1 MTPGGATYLPE
12 TAIYRPLELTHKEIE
27 MLTQETLKH
36 FHLFRDPFSD
46 DVRSPEDVY
55 MTQEYRY
62 VLGSMRQAAQ
72 AQGIV
77 AVVADSGAGKT
88 TMRRLLMDELRRDGK
103 VSVIMPTIIDKSR
116 VTAAGLCE
124 AIIADVSDETPK
136 RSMEAKARQVERLL
150 RDASRSGQKHVMV
163 IEEAHDLTIPTLRY
177 LKRFWEL
184 EDGFTKLLG
193 IVLIGQT
200 ELGLKLQEHRNSQA
214 RELIRRCIT
223 VDLRSL
229 DADLESYLKHKFKRV
244 GADVN
249 ALMEP
254 GAFDEI
260 RLRLRRKDNGQVVS
274 DLYPLAINNLVTKAF
289 NVAAGFGDD
298 RVSGEIIKHL

>member
-1 MTPGGATYLPE
+1 
-12 TAIYRPLELTHKEIE
+12 
-27 MLTQETLKH
+27 MLAHNTLKH
-36 FHLFRDPFSD
+36 FRFFCDPFID
-46 DVRSPEDVY
+46 DVRSAEDVF
-55 MTQEYRY
+55 MTNEYRY
-62 VLGSMRQAAQ
+62 VLASMRHAAQ

-88 TMRRLLMDELRRDGK
+88 TMRRMLMDELRRDGK
-103 VSVIMPTIIDKSR
+103 TTVIMPSIIDKTR
-116 VTAAGLCE
+116 ITAAGLCE
-124 AIIADVSDETPK
+124 AIIADISDENPK
-136 RSMEAKARQVERLL
+136 RSLEAKARQVERLL

-223 VDLRSL
+223 VDLRPL
-229 DADLESYLKHKFKRV
+229 DDELENYLNYKLERV
-244 GADVN
+244 GSSLPKVI
-249 ALMEP
+249 EP
-254 GAFDEI
+254 QAVEVI
-260 RLRLRRKDNGQVVS
+260 RQRLRRKDKGQVVS
-274 DLYPLAINNLVTKAF
+274 DLYPLAINNLVVRAL
-289 NVAAGFGDD
+289 NAAAELGDE
-298 RVSGEIIKHL
+298 RVTTEIVKHV

>member
-1 MTPGGATYLPE
+1 
-12 TAIYRPLELTHKEIE
+12 
-27 MLTQETLKH
+27 MLTQDTLKH
-36 FHLFRDPFSD
+36 FRLFRDPFSD
-46 DVRSPEDVY
+46 DVRSPEDVF
-55 MTQEYRY
+55 MTKEYRY
-62 VLGSMRQAAQ
+62 VLGSMRHAAL

-88 TMRRLLMDELRRDGK
+88 TMRRMLMEELRQDGK
-103 VSVIMPTIIDKSR
+103 VTVIMPSIIDKSR
-116 VTAAGLCE
+116 ITAAGLCE
-124 AIIADVSDETPK
+124 AIIADISDENPK
-136 RSMEAKARQVERLL
+136 RSLEAKARQVERLL

-223 VDLRSL
+223 VDLRPL
-229 DADLESYLKHKFKRV
+229 DDELEEYLGYKLERV
-244 GADVN
+244 GASLDKV
-249 ALMEP
+249 MEP
-254 GAFDEI
+254 EAVEAI
-260 RLRLRRKDNGQVVS
+260 RQRLRRKDKNQVVS
-274 DLYPLAINNLVTKAF
+274 DMYPLAINNLVTSAL
-289 NVAAGFGDD
+289 NAAADFGDE
-298 RVSGEIIKHL
+298 RVNADIIKHV

>member
-1 MTPGGATYLPE
+1 M
-12 TAIYRPLELTHKEIE
+12 LTH
-27 MLTQETLKH
+27 ETIKH
-36 FHLFRDPFSD
+36 FKLKQDPFSD
-46 DVRSPEDVY
+46 DVRSAEDVFL
-55 MTQEYRY
+55 TTEYRY
-62 VLGSMRQAAQ
+62 VLGSMRHAAQ

-88 TMRRLLMDELRRDGK
+88 TMRRMLMDELRRDGK
-103 VSVIMPTIIDKSR
+103 VTVIMPTIIDKSR

-136 RSMEAKARQVERLL
+136 RSLEAKARQVERLL

-223 VDLRSL
+223 VELRSL
-229 DADLESYLKHKFKRV
+229 DTDLEDYLTHKFKRV
-244 GADVN
+244 GADVKS
-249 ALMEP
+249 LLDS
-254 GAFDEI
+254 GAFDA
-260 RLRLRRKDNGQVVS
+260 LRHKLRRKDKGQVVS
-274 DLYPLAINNLVTKAF
+274 DLYPLAINNLVTQAL
-289 NVAAGFGDD
+289 NMAARYGDD
-298 RVSGEIIKHL
+298 RVTSDIIKHL

>member
-1 MTPGGATYLPE
+1 
-12 TAIYRPLELTHKEIE
+12 

>member
-1 MTPGGATYLPE
+1 
-12 TAIYRPLELTHKEIE
+12 
-27 MLTQETLKH
+27 MLTQATLKH
-36 FHLFRDPFSD
+36 FKLFRNPFQD
-46 DVRSPEDVY
+46 DVRCVDDVF
-55 MTQEYRY
+55 MSSETRY
-62 VLGSMRQAAQ
+62 VLSAMRDAAM

-77 AVVADSGAGKT
+77 AIVADSGAGKT
-88 TMRRLLMDELRRDGK
+88 TLRRTLMEELRADGS
-103 VSVIMPTIIDKSR
+103 VTVIMPSIIDKTR

-124 AIIADVSDETPK
+124 AIIADISDEGPK
-136 RSMEAKARQVERLL
+136 RSLEAKARQVERLL

-223 VDLRSL
+223 IHLAPLEKDLSGYLTHKLARVGSDLSKVFEPDAL
-229 DADLESYLKHKFKRV
+229 DAIQR
-244 GADVN
+244 
-249 ALMEP
+249 
-254 GAFDEI
+254 
-260 RLRLRRKDNGQVVS
+260 RLRRKEKGSLVS
-274 DLYPLAINNLVTKAF
+274 DVYPLAVNNLLV
-289 NVAAGFGDD
+289 NVMNTAAELGED
-298 RVSGEIIKHL
+298 RVTAEIIQHA

>member
-1 MTPGGATYLPE
+1 
-12 TAIYRPLELTHKEIE
+12 
-27 MLTQETLKH
+27 MLTQEALKH

-46 DVRSPEDVY
+46 DVRSAEDVFL
-55 MTQEYRY
+55 TQEYRY
-62 VLGSMRQAAQ
+62 VLGSMRHAALD
-72 AQGIV
+72 QGIV

-88 TMRRLLMDELRRDGK
+88 TMRRMLMDELRNDGK
-103 VSVIMPTIIDKSR
+103 VTVIMPSIIDKSR

-124 AIIADVSDETPK
+124 AIIADISDENPK

-214 RELIRRCIT
+214 REFIRRCII
-223 VDLRSL
+223 VDLRPL
-229 DADLESYLKHKFKRV
+229 DDELEDYLNYKLERV
-244 GADVN
+244 GSTLAKVAEPDAIN
-249 ALMEP
+249 A
-254 GAFDEI
+254 I
-260 RLRLRRKDNGQVVS
+260 RKRLRRKSKDQVVS
-274 DLYPLAINNLVTKAF
+274 DLHPLAINNLFTDAL
-289 NVAAGFGDD
+289 NAAASFGDE
-298 RVSGEIIKHL
+298 RVTADIVKHI